1 MENILGVIFLDVRS
15 NVNKIEKIEMEL
27 TIFNS
32 KRALSSSEKKLETIQ
47 VGNSILLKD
56 KTSPQSIY
64 YNRVKEF
71 SPTDIDKLDQI
82 LEIYEQDQI
91 IPCFDLAPNHLNY
104 DMAKALANKGY
115 FSAEQ
120 LAFLQISPEKT
131 KTAQHQFR
139 IVQVTEDNAEEL
151 IKLIGL
157 SNGLT
162 YEAELIKQ
170 KNEYFFRP
178 NFKNYIA
185 YIGDQPAGMGS
196 LFISGNEG
204 YIAND
209 FTFVDFRGRGLQKA
223 LIAHRLQVAK
233 QMDLETVYTDVEFG
247 SASHNNMVK
256 IGFQLV
262 FVNSFW
268 MRDSKS

>member
-1 MENILGVIFLDVRS
+1 VILLDVQS
-15 NVNKIEKIEMEL
+15 KVNKIEKIELEL

-32 KRALSSSEKKLETIQ
+32 KRALSSSEKRLEIIE

-56 KTSPQSIY
+56 KVVPQSIY
-64 YNRVKEF
+64 YNRVKGF
-71 SPTDIDKLDQI
+71 SPTDLDKLDQI
-82 LEIYEQDQI
+82 IQIYEQDQI
-91 IPCFDLAPNHLNY
+91 TPCFDLTPNYLNY
-104 DMAKALANKGY
+104 DLAKSLANKGY

-120 LAFLQISPEKT
+120 LAFLQISPVKT
-131 KTAQHQFR
+131 KTAQHQFH
-139 IVQVTEDNAEEL
+139 IVQVTEANAEEF

-170 KNEYFFRP
+170 KSKYFFKP

-185 YIGDQPAGMGS
+185 YFGDQPAGMGS

-209 FTFVDFRGRGLQKA
+209 YTFPDFRGKGLQIA
-223 LIAHRLQVAK
+223 LIHYRLEVAK
-233 QMDLETVYTDVEFG
+233 EMDLEMIYTDVEFG
-247 SASHNNMVK
+247 STSHNNMAK
-256 IGFQLV
+256 TGFQLV
-262 FVNSFW
+262 YVNSFW
-268 MRDSKS
+268 MKESEA

>member
-1 MENILGVIFLDVRS
+1 LDVQS

-27 TIFNS
+27 TVFNS
-32 KRALSSSEKKLETIQ
+32 KRALSISEKKLEIIQ

-56 KTSPQSIY
+56 KVSPQSIY
-64 YNRVKEF
+64 YNRVKGF
-71 SPTDIDKLDQI
+71 SPTDLDKLDQI
-82 LEIYEQDQI
+82 IEFYEQDQI

-104 DMAKALANKGY
+104 DLAKALANKGY

-120 LAFLQISPEKT
+120 LAFLQISPEKWIS
-131 KTAQHQFR
+131 AQHSFQ
-139 IVQVTEDNAEEL
+139 IVQVTEANAGEF

-162 YEAELIKQ
+162 YEPELIKQ
-170 KNEYFFRP
+170 KSEYFFRP
-178 NFKNYIA
+178 KFKNYIA

-196 LFISGNEG
+196 LFFSGNEG

-209 FTFVDFRGRGLQKA
+209 FTFPVFRGKGLQTA
-223 LIAHRLQVAK
+223 LIDHRLQVAK
-233 QMDLETVYTDVEFG
+233 EMDIETVYTDVEFG
-247 SASHNNMVK
+247 STSHNNMAK

-268 MRDSKS
+268 MRDSEA